1 MALKEKAKTNNKIDK
16 NEKQKQIVYSDG
28 AYTIHVPIEIMKEAK
43 ERINKMN
50 DESVN
55 KSK

>member
-50 DESVN
+50 EESAN

>member
-1 MALKEKAKTNNKIDK
+1 MALKEKAKTNSKIDK

-28 AYTIHVPIEIMKEAK
+28 TYTIHVPADIMEKVQ
-43 ERINKMN
+43 ERIDKMN
-50 DESVN
+50 EESAN

>member
-1 MALKEKAKTNNKIDK
+1 MALKEKAKINNKIDK

-50 DESVN
+50 EESAN

>member
-1 MALKEKAKTNNKIDK
+1 MALKEKAKTNNKVDK
-16 NEKQKQIVYSDG
+16 NEEQKQIVYSDDT
-28 AYTIHVPIEIMKEAK
+28 YTIHVPIEVMKEAK

-50 DESVN
+50 DESAN

>member
-28 AYTIHVPIEIMKEAK
+28 AYTIHVPADIMEKVQ
-43 ERINKMN
+43 ERIDKMN
-50 DESVN
+50 EESAN

>member
-28 AYTIHVPIEIMKEAK
+28 GYTIHVPADIMEKVQ
-43 ERINKMN
+43 ERIDKMN
-50 DESVN
+50 EESAN

>member
-16 NEKQKQIVYSDG
+16 NEKQKQITYSDG
-28 AYTIHVPIEIMKEAK
+28 GYTIHVPADIMEKVQ
-43 ERINKMN
+43 ERIDKINQEN
-50 DESVN
+50 LS

>member
-1 MALKEKAKTNNKIDK
+1 MALKEKVKTNDKIDK

-28 AYTIHVPIEIMKEAK
+28 AYTIHVPMDVMEKAK

-50 DESVN
+50 DESAN

>member
-1 MALKEKAKTNNKIDK
+1 MALKEKAKTNIKIDK

-50 DESVN
+50 DESAN

>member
-28 AYTIHVPIEIMKEAK
+28 AYTIHVPADIMEKVQ
-43 ERINKMN
+43 ERIDKIKQENL
-50 DESVN
+50 S

>member
-28 AYTIHVPIEIMKEAK
+28 AYTIHVPIEVMEEAK

-50 DESVN
+50 DESLN

>member
-16 NEKQKQIVYSDG
+16 NERQKQIVYSDG
-28 AYTIHVPIEIMKEAK
+28 AYTIHVPADIMEKVQ
-43 ERINKMN
+43 ERIDKMN
-50 DESVN
+50 EGSAN

>member
-1 MALKEKAKTNNKIDK
+1 MALKEKSKTNEKLEKDK
-16 NEKQKQIVYSDG
+16 KTNQITYSDG
-28 AYTIHVPIEIMKEAK
+28 TYTIHVPIEVMKEAK

-50 DESVN
+50 DESAN

>member
-1 MALKEKAKTNNKIDK
+1 MALKEKAKTNNKIDR

-28 AYTIHVPIEIMKEAK
+28 AYTIHVPIEVMEEAK

-50 DESVN
+50 DESLN

>member
-28 AYTIHVPIEIMKEAK
+28 AYTIHVPMDVMKEAK
-43 ERINKMN
+43 EHINKMN
-50 DESVN
+50 DESAN

>member
-1 MALKEKAKTNNKIDK
+1 MALKEKAKTNSKIDK

-50 DESVN
+50 DESAN

>member
-16 NEKQKQIVYSDG
+16 NEKQKQIVYADG
-28 AYTIHVPIEIMKEAK
+28 AYTIHVPADIMEKVQ
-43 ERINKMN
+43 ERIDKMN
-50 DESVN
+50 EESAN

>member
-28 AYTIHVPIEIMKEAK
+28 GYTIHVPADIREKVQ
-43 ERINKMN
+43 ERIDKMN
-50 DESVN
+50 EESAN

>member
-28 AYTIHVPIEIMKEAK
+28 TYTIHVPMDVMKEAK

-50 DESVN
+50 DESLN

>member
-1 MALKEKAKTNNKIDK
+1 MALKEKVKTNNKIDK

-50 DESVN
+50 EESAN

>member
-16 NEKQKQIVYSDG
+16 NERQKQIVYSDG
-28 AYTIHVPIEIMKEAK
+28 AYTIHVPADIMEKVQ
-43 ERINKMN
+43 ERIDKMN
-50 DESVN
+50 EESAN

>member
-1 MALKEKAKTNNKIDK
+1 MALKEKAKANNKIDK

-28 AYTIHVPIEIMKEAK
+28 AYTIHVPMDVMEKAK

-50 DESVN
+50 DESAN

>member
-16 NEKQKQIVYSDG
+16 NEERKQIVYSDG
-28 AYTIHVPIEIMKEAK
+28 AYTIHVPIEVMKEAK
-43 ERINKMN
+43 DRINKMN
-50 DESVN
+50 DESTN

>member
-1 MALKEKAKTNNKIDK
+1 MALKEKAKTNNKVDK
-16 NEKQKQIVYSDG
+16 NEEQKQIVYSDDT
-28 AYTIHVPIEIMKEAK
+28 YTIHVAIEVMKETK

-50 DESVN
+50 DESAN

>member
-1 MALKEKAKTNNKIDK
+1 MALKEKAKTNNKVDK
-16 NEKQKQIVYSDG
+16 NEAQKQIVYSDG
-28 AYTIHVPIEIMKEAK
+28 TYTIHVPIEVMKETK

-50 DESVN
+50 DESAN

>member
-1 MALKEKAKTNNKIDK
+1 MALKEKAKTNNKVDK
-16 NEKQKQIVYSDG
+16 NEEQKQIAYSDG

-50 DESVN
+50 NESAN

>member
-1 MALKEKAKTNNKIDK
+1 MALKEKAKPNNKIDK

-28 AYTIHVPIEIMKEAK
+28 AYTIHVPADIMEKVQ
-43 ERINKMN
+43 ERIDKINQEN
-50 DESVN
+50 LS

>member
-28 AYTIHVPIEIMKEAK
+28 AYTIHVPMNVMEEAK

-50 DESVN
+50 DESLN